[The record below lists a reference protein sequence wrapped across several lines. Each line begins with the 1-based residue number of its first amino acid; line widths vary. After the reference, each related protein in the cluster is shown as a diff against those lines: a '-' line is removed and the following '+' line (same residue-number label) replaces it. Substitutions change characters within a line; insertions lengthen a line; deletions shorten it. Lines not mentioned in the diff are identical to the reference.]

1 VTLRENIIG
10 LFLSAMLLNFLGLMS
25 QVSAAEDDPLAGRES
40 VEIWPEGAPGAVG
53 DEAADRPT
61 LTLFLPDPQPEKCA
75 AVVVCPGGGYGH
87 LAIGHEGREIGEW
100 FNSLGLAAFV
110 LKYRIAP
117 RYRHPAPLDD
127 AQRAL
132 RLVRARAQ
140 EWKIDPSRL
149 GIIGFSAGGHLASTA
164 ATHFD
169 DGEQKAPDPVER
181 QSCRPDFAIL
191 CYPVVT
197 MTDPSTHRGS
207 RRNLLGDTPDPK
219 LVRWYSN
226 ETQVIAQSP
235 PTFLFHTDADQAVP
249 AENSLM
255 YYLALRKAGIPA
267 ELHVYEPGR
276 HGVGLAASD
285 PVLSTWSGHCED
297 WLRRRGV
304 LNPHISPVSA
314 TASQVL
320 P

>member
-10 LFLSAMLLNFLGLMS
+10 LILSAMFLNLLGPMS
-25 QVSAAEDDPLAGRES
+25 RVSAAEDDPLTGQET
-40 VEIWPEGAPGAVG
+40 VEIWPDGAPGAVG
-53 DEAADRPT
+53 DESADRPT
-61 LTLFLPDPQPEKCA
+61 LTLFPPDPQPEKCA

-117 RYRHPAPLDD
+117 RYGHPAPLDD

-140 EWKIDPSRL
+140 EWGIDPSRL

-169 DGEQKAPDPVER
+169 DGEQKATDPVER
-181 QSCRPDFAIL
+181 QSCRPNFAIL

-207 RRNLLGDTPDPK
+207 RRNLLGDSPDPK

-235 PTFLFHTDADQAVP
+235 PTFLFHTDADQVVP

-255 YYLALRKAGIPA
+255 YYLALRKAGVPA
-267 ELHVYEPGR
+267 ELHVYETGR

-304 LNPHISPVSA
+304 LNG
-314 TASQVL
+314 QK
-320 P
+320 

>member
-10 LFLSAMLLNFLGLMS
+10 LILSAMFLNFLGPMS

-40 VEIWPEGAPGAVG
+40 VEIWPDGAPGAVG

-235 PTFLFHTDADQAVP
+235 PTFLFHTGADQAVP

-285 PVLSTWSGHCED
+285 PILSTWSGHCED
-297 WLRRRGV
+297 WLRSHGV
-304 LNPHISPVSA
+304 LNR
-314 TASQVL
+314 Q
-320 P
+320 

>member
-10 LFLSAMLLNFLGLMS
+10 LILSAMFLNNLGPMS
-25 QVSAAEDDPLAGRES
+25 RVSAAEDDPLAGRET
-40 VEIWPEGAPGAVG
+40 VEIWPDGAPGAVG

-297 WLRRRGV
+297 WLRRHGV
-304 LNPHISPVSA
+304 LDG
-314 TASQVL
+314 Q
-320 P
+320 